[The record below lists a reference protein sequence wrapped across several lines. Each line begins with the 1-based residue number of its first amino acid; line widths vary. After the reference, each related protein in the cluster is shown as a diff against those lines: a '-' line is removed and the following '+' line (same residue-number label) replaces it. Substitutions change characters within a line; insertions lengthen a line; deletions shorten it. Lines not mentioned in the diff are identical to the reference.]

1 MSKNIGVKNYIS
13 LRTLSEW
20 TCESELLLNRFL
32 STKIILFSR
41 AIFIN
46 LQTLEIA
53 LFLTKIVRKVIVIL

>member
-1 MSKNIGVKNYIS
+1 MSKNIGVKNYIP

-20 TCESELLLNRFL
+20 TCESEPLLNRFL